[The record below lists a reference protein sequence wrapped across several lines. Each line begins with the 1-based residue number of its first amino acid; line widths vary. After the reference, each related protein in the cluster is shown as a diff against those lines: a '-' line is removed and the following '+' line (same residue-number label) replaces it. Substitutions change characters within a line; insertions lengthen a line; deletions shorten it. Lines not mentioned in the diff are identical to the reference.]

1 MENDTVKGFALFD
14 VRSTQ
19 HKKKSQSET
28 KRRVS
33 KSKNTKRKRDPCT
46 PDCPCK
52 RIAAVNSRL
61 DSLLFDI
68 RKINSKAY
76 MDDYMKALDLQHT
89 LYKEK
94 ETDQYCER
102 KTSDTSI

>member
-1 MENDTVKGFALFD
+1 MENDTVKRFPLFD
-14 VRSTQ
+14 VCGTR
-19 HKKKSQSET
+19 HNKKSQSEA

-68 RKINSKAY
+68 RKINSKPY
-76 MDDYMKALDLQHT
+76 MDDYMIALDLQHT